1 MIAIFEAIELLL
13 KADFTPER
21 TTLISLGFD
30 EEASGY
36 QGAGSLSPFIYDR
49 YGPNS
54 MASIV
59 DEGSGISEIW
69 GQTFAAPGVAEKGA
83 VDVVVTIRMPGGH
96 SSVPPPV
103 SLGILAHKNS
113 EKLT

>member
-1 MIAIFEAIELLL
+1 
-13 KADFTPER
+13 
-21 TTLISLGFD
+21 
-30 EEASGY
+30 
-36 QGAGSLSPFIYDR
+36 
-49 YGPNS
+49 

-103 SLGILAHKNS
+103 SLGIHAHTTLG
-113 EKLT
+113 KLTDF